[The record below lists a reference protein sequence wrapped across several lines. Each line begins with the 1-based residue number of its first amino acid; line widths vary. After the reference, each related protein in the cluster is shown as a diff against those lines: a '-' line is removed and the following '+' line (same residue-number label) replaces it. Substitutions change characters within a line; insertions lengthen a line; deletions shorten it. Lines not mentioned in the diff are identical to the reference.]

1 MTTAEIKAL
10 LSLLDDPD
18 PEIAAHVHHR
28 LESLG
33 EAVIPVVE
41 EIWEGSLDPE
51 EQHRLEDLVH
61 RLQFEGLQR
70 RLAVW
75 KEDGGEDLLEGM
87 LLVNQYQYPDVD
99 HAALHRALDEYY
111 YEAWVMLRPDLHPF
125 DQIKALNYVLF
136 RQARFAA
143 NTQNFHSPANSMLSR
158 VLESRRGNPLT
169 LCVIYLLLARRLGM
183 PLYGV
188 NLPNLF
194 ILTWKPPGGAGTGE
208 AQFYVNAYNRGLLLT
223 REDIATY
230 VQQLGL
236 PEADLYFE
244 PCSNLDIVRRAFR
257 NLALSFEKLN
267 EPEKASEINLL
278 LDVLG
283 EERATPP
290 DAEAGGEDDETGE
303 EDHE

>member
-18 PEIAAHVHHR
+18 PEVAVHIQQKIAD
-28 LESLG
+28 LG

-41 EIWEGSLDPE
+41 EIWEASLDPE

-70 RLAVW
+70 RLAAW
-75 KEDGGEDLLEGM
+75 KESGAEDLLEGM
-87 LLVNQYQYPDVD
+87 WLVNQYQYPDAAL
-99 HAALHRALDEYY
+99 AALHRALDEYY
-111 YEAWVMLRPDLHPF
+111 YEAWVMLRPEMHPY
-125 DQIKALNYVLF
+125 DQVKALNYVLF

-143 NTQNFHSPANSMLSR
+143 NTQHFHSPANSMLSR
-158 VLESRRGNPLT
+158 VLESRRGNPLS
-169 LCVIYLLLARRLGM
+169 LCVVYLLLARRLGM

-194 ILTWKPPGGAGTGE
+194 VLTWKPVGGAGTGQ
-208 AQFYVNAYNRGLLLT
+208 AQFYINAYNRGLLLS

-236 PEADLYFE
+236 PESEVYFE

-257 NLALSFEKLN
+257 NLALSFEKLH
-267 EPEKASEINLL
+267 EPAKAHEVNLL

-283 EERATPP
+283 EERAAPP
-290 DAEAGGEDDETGE
+290 DEEEESGE
-303 EDHE
+303 EGEE

>member
-10 LSLLDDPD
+10 LSLLDDSD
-18 PEIAAHVHHR
+18 PEVALHVHQR
-28 LESLG
+28 LASLG

-41 EIWEGSLDPE
+41 EIWESSLDPE
-51 EQHRLEDLVH
+51 EQHRLEELVH

-70 RLAVW
+70 RLAAW
-75 KEDGGEDLLEGM
+75 KEGGATDLLEGM
-87 LLVNQYQYPDVD
+87 WLVNQYQYPDAD
-99 HAALHRALDEYY
+99 LPALHRALDEYY

-125 DQIKALNYVLF
+125 DQVKALNYVLF
-136 RQARFAA
+136 RQARFSA
-143 NTQNFHSPANSMLSR
+143 NTQNFHSPANSALSR

-183 PLYGV
+183 PIHGV

-194 ILTWKPPGGAGTGE
+194 ILTWKPAQGAGSGE
-208 AQFYVNAYNRGLLLT
+208 AQFYINAYNRGLLLT
-223 REDIATY
+223 REDVANY

-236 PEADLYFE
+236 PPADLYFE
-244 PCSNLDIVRRAFR
+244 PCAPIDIVRRAFR

-267 EPEKASEINLL
+267 EPDKVIEVNLL

-283 EERATPP
+283 EERIAPP
-290 DAEAGGEDDETGE
+290 ESEEDEGGEDGE
-303 EDHE
+303 E